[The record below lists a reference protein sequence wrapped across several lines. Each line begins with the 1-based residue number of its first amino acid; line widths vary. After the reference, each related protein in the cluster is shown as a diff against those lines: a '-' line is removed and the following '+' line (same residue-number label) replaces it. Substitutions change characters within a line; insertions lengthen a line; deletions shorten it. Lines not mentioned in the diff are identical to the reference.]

1 MSQQD
6 LLSNVV
12 RGLDEWGCAYMLTGS
27 FASSMQGEP
36 RLSHDIDLVVDL
48 TPQALPELLKRFPS
62 PEFFLDEQ
70 SIREAI
76 SERTMF
82 SLLQV
87 SEGDKVDFWLLTD
100 DPFDVARF
108 ARRRFEV
115 ALGLKLFVSSPED
128 TILMK
133 LRWAKLSGG
142 SEKHLNDALRVYEV
156 QLGTLDMDYL
166 AKWINRLELS
176 GYWEQL
182 LLRAAPSS

>member
-6 LLSNVV
+6 LLNKVV
-12 RGLDEWGCAYMLTGS
+12 RALDESGSAYMLTGS

-48 TPQALPELLKRFPS
+48 RPQALPELLRRFPS
-62 PEFFLDEQ
+62 PEFYLDEQ
-70 SIREAI
+70 SIHEAMRAR
-76 SERTMF
+76 SMF

-100 DPFDVARF
+100 DPFDIARF
-108 ARRRFEV
+108 ARRRSED
-115 ALGLKLFVSSPED
+115 ALGLKLCVSSPED

-142 SEKHLNDALRVYEV
+142 SEKQRHDALRVYEV
-156 QLGTLDMDYL
+156 QFGALDLDYL
-166 AKWINRLELS
+166 GKWVEALALQDS
-176 GYWEQL
+176 WKQL
-182 LLRAAPSS
+182 LQMAATS

>member
-1 MSQQD
+1 MAQQD
-6 LLSNVV
+6 LLSKVV
-12 RGLDEWGCAYMLTGS
+12 QALDGSGCAYMLTGS

-62 PEFFLDEQ
+62 PDFYLDEQ

-76 SERTMF
+76 SARTMF
-82 SLLQV
+82 SLLHV

-108 ARRRFEV
+108 ARRQSEA
-115 ALGLKLFVSSPED
+115 ALGLRLFVSSPED

-142 SEKHLNDALRVYEV
+142 SEKHLYDALRVYEV
-156 QLGTLDMDYL
+156 QFGTLDMDYI
-166 AKWINRLELS
+166 AKWLETLALRD
-176 GYWEQL
+176 YWKHL
-182 LLRAAPSS
+182 LQKAAPS

>member
-1 MSQQD
+1 MAQQD
-6 LLSNVV
+6 LLNKVV
-12 RGLDEWGCAYMLTGS
+12 QALDGSGSAYMLTGS

-62 PEFFLDEQ
+62 PDFYLDEQ

-76 SERTMF
+76 SAKTMF
-82 SLLQV
+82 RLLHV

-100 DPFDVARF
+100 DPFDIARF
-108 ARRRFEV
+108 ARRQSEA
-115 ALGLKLFVSSPED
+115 ALDLKLFVSSPED

-142 SEKHLNDALRVYEV
+142 SEKHLHDALRVYEV
-156 QLGTLDMDYL
+156 QFGGLDLDYL
-166 AKWINRLELS
+166 GKWIKRLDLEDH
-176 GYWEQL
+176 WRQL
-182 LLRAAPSS
+182 LQRAAPL